1 MHRGLR
7 GNTCVAIRPIVR
19 SGTITAPWRAQ
30 PSTGGCL
37 FREDPDLDA
46 REAQLAWRLG
56 VRPALALV
64 PHTDPAA
71 RAFDLWQIPGRKSLL
86 HDGERLWLHGERNRE
101 LVALSLSPDVQDGAP
116 YAYAVPAGV
125 DPARYRFTLEAALAL
140 VQGNDRSEEHTS
152 ELQSLMRISYAVF
165 CL

>member
-1 MHRGLR
+1 MLISDWISYV
-7 GNTCVAIRPIVR
+7 C
-19 SGTITAPWRAQ
+19 S
-30 PSTGGCL
+30 S
-37 FREDPDLDA
+37 DLVA